1 MQFPTWVEVDLDAL
15 DNNIA
20 EVRRRIG
27 ADRRICLVVKADGY
41 GHGAPQ
47 VARVAAAAGVEFLG
61 VATVHEGIEL
71 RRAGL
76 DTPILI
82 LSPTLPAE
90 IDDILA
96 HTLRPTVSSLDY
108 AQALSTR
115 AASRG
120 VTATVHVEVDT
131 GMGRSGVNE
140 DDAADLVRA
149 AAQLPALDIE
159 GIFTH
164 FPDAAPG
171 HTDFAEQQTARF
183 HELVQTLRGEGHA
196 LPIAHA
202 ANTAGMLSVPDAR
215 FDMVRPGLML
225 YGHTHTGIG
234 IAEHLR
240 PVMSLKSRIVLLKD
254 MEPGRTISYDRTFT
268 VTRPSRIAVIPAGY
282 GHGLSVKLSNRGQVL
297 VRGQVA
303 PIVGRV
309 TMDMSMLDVTDISGV
324 EVGDEVVLFGSQGEA
339 RLSLEEVARVS
350 ETLSY
355 DVMISIGK
363 RVPRVYLRNHVPMR
377 ITTLVGDL

>member
-27 ADRRICLVVKADGY
+27 PDRRMCLVVKADGY

-71 RRAGL
+71 RRAGI
-76 DTPILI
+76 DVPILI
-82 LSPTLPAE
+82 LSPTLPDE

-96 HTLRPTVSSLDY
+96 HALRASVSSFAY
-108 AQALSTR
+108 AQALSAR
-115 AASRG
+115 AAARG
-120 VTATVHVEVDT
+120 VIALVHIEVDT

-140 DDAADLVRA
+140 SEA
-149 AAQLPALDIE
+149 AALVHAVAALPALDLE

-171 HTDFAEQQTARF
+171 HTDFADAQTARF
-183 HELVQTLRGEGHA
+183 LALVATLRGAGHA
-196 LPIAHA
+196 LPLAHA
-202 ANTAGMLSVPDAR
+202 ANTAGMLSVTGAL

-234 IAEHLR
+234 LAEHLR
-240 PVMSLKSRIVLLKD
+240 PVMALKSRIVLLKD
-254 MEPGRTISYDRTFT
+254 MDPGRTVSYDRTFT
-268 VTRPSRIAVIPAGY
+268 VERPSRIAVIPAGY
-282 GHGLSVKLSNRGQVL
+282 GHGLSLKLSNRGHVL

-303 PIVGRV
+303 PIVGKV
-309 TMDMSMLDVTDISGV
+309 TMDMSMLDVTDIPGV
-324 EVGDEVVLFGSQGEA
+324 DVGDEVVLFGTQGDA
-339 RLSLEEVARVS
+339 RLSLEEVARQS

>member
-76 DTPILI
+76 DAPILI

-108 AQALSTR
+108 AQALSAR

-120 VTATVHVEVDT
+120 VTAIVHVEVDT

-140 DDAADLVRA
+140 ADAAALVRA
-149 AAQLPALDIE
+149 AAALPAVEIE

-171 HTDFAEQQTARF
+171 HTAFAEQQTAHF
-183 HELVQTLRGEGHA
+183 LALVRTLRADGIA

-215 FDMVRPGLML
+215 FDMVRPGLMM

-240 PVMSLKSRIVLLKD
+240 PVMALKSRIVLLKD
-254 MEPGRTISYDRTFT
+254 MEPGRTVSYDRTFT
-268 VTRPSRIAVIPAGY
+268 VERPSRIAVIPAGY
-282 GHGLSVKLSNRGQVL
+282 GHGLSVKLSNRGHVL
-297 VRGQVA
+297 VRGVKA

-309 TMDMSMLDVTDISGV
+309 TMDMSMLDVTDVDGV
-324 EVGDEVVLFGSQGEA
+324 EVGDEVVLFGSQGDA
-339 RLSLEEVARVS
+339 RLSLEDVARDS